1 MLTKRYNLSL
11 IAIIEDIMRVDSRQ
25 VVNQQKLR
33 NFFSQT
39 YQRHCW
45 QERKPKQRKRTR
57 QLREEFGTLLYY
69 YYWCDGNGF
78 TFWCKNELF
87 GELYI
92 VRTMYLLPTGT
103 VRVRNSCSKVRH
115 EDFFSASSY
124 SLVSHARLVF
134 LFSLRNSYDYDAG
147 LDDTGV
153 EEV

>member
-1 MLTKRYNLSL
+1 MNKMLTKRYNLSL

-33 NFFSQT
+33 NCFSQT

-92 VRTMYLLPTGT
+92 AGRCIYYLQVDYSTN
-103 VRVRNSCSKVRH
+103 VRNSCSKVRH

-134 LFSLRNSYDYDAG
+134 LFSVRNSYDYDAG
-147 LDDTGV
+147 
-153 EEV
+153 